1 MLTSAYYNE
10 AGHANIEIDDG
21 AENNFVN
28 LLPYLFSKLAT
39 CVEMEHSEL
48 LLTVCSKSKA
58 PSSYQQCTSKCS
70 PFDRLTVFVIQICA
84 HIRLLTKKQC
94 CLSLRD

>member
-1 MLTSAYYNE
+1 MLTSPYYKE

-48 LLTVCSKSKA
+48 LLTV
-58 PSSYQQCTSKCS
+58 
-70 PFDRLTVFVIQICA
+70 
-84 HIRLLTKKQC
+84 
-94 CLSLRD
+94 